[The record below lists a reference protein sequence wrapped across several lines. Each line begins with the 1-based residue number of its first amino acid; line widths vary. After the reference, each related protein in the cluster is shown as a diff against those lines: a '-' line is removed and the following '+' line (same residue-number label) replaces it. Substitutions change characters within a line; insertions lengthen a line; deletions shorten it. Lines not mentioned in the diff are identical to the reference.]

1 MKLSHKISLSTA
13 SLFVVLLLVLS
24 YLESNKTESIIIS
37 NYDSSIAGD
46 LKLRNAYID
55 EYIKTRIEQI
65 EKIAKT
71 FEDANDLSPEFI
83 QKIISNDN
91 RILDFQGL
99 FIGLANGDVYKA
111 ETDLSFRLIPNFDGR
126 TRAWFKEANELRRA
140 SNSSI
145 YKDVSSG
152 KQATTIFAPV
162 FKNNQIIAVIGGNIL
177 INDFSDIITSIKSN
191 KDISTLILDKN
202 NEIIASENTK
212 ELGKPEW
219 LNGLNQELN
228 KLKSNSNLNHIRFI
242 KDNQE
247 YLAYCIVNDLSGF
260 SICTIILESAIT
272 KSVADARHST
282 LISFLIF
289 LIIMVGFLTYTI
301 NFYLKPLSKIT
312 LGLNEFFDF
321 LNHEKEDANKI
332 NLYSKDEFGSMA
344 KAINENIEKTK
355 QSLLKD
361 EEAVEQ
367 SVQTAAAIESGDLK
381 ARITL
386 NPANPQLIELKN
398 VLNKMLDTLEDKV
411 GANTN
416 SIEKIF
422 DEYSQNDFRN
432 EIKNARGKVELAT
445 NMLGKQIRD
454 MLKTNLETAR
464 NLQEKSKILKTSVID
479 INEGARK
486 QAASL
491 QESAAAVEEMSASMH
506 AVNQKSN
513 EVIKNGEDIK
523 NVITMIRDIA
533 EQINLLALNAA
544 IEAARAGEH
553 GRGFAV
559 VADEVRKLAEST
571 QKSLTEIE
579 ASVNVLTQGIND
591 MSESIKEQ
599 TQAITQINEAISS
612 IDELTRANVVV
623 ADNTNKISDE
633 VDSMAS
639 SAVESVMKN
648 KF

>member
-1 MKLSHKISLSTA
+1 
-13 SLFVVLLLVLS
+13 
-24 YLESNKTESIIIS
+24 
-37 NYDSSIAGD
+37 
-46 LKLRNAYID
+46 
-55 EYIKTRIEQI
+55 
-65 EKIAKT
+65 
-71 FEDANDLSPEFI
+71 
-83 QKIISNDN
+83 
-91 RILDFQGL
+91 
-99 FIGLANGDVYKA
+99 
-111 ETDLSFRLIPNFDGR
+111 
-126 TRAWFKEANELRRA
+126 
-140 SNSSI
+140 
-145 YKDVSSG
+145 
-152 KQATTIFAPV
+152 
-162 FKNNQIIAVIGGNIL
+162 
-177 INDFSDIITSIKSN
+177 
-191 KDISTLILDKN
+191 
-202 NEIIASENTK
+202 
-212 ELGKPEW
+212 
-219 LNGLNQELN
+219 
-228 KLKSNSNLNHIRFI
+228 
-242 KDNQE
+242 
-247 YLAYCIVNDLSGF
+247 
-260 SICTIILESAIT
+260 
-272 KSVADARHST
+272 
-282 LISFLIF
+282 
-289 LIIMVGFLTYTI
+289 
-301 NFYLKPLSKIT
+301 
-312 LGLNEFFDF
+312 
-321 LNHEKEDANKI
+321 
-332 NLYSKDEFGSMA
+332 
-344 KAINENIEKTK
+344 
-355 QSLLKD
+355 
-361 EEAVEQ
+361 AVEQ

-398 VLNKMLDTLEDKV
+398 VLNKMLDTLEEKV

-432 EIKNARGKVELAT
+432 EIKNAKGRVELAT

-464 NLQEKSKILKTSVID
+464 NLQDKSKILKTSVKD

-486 QAASL
+486 QASSL

-523 NVITMIRDIA
+523 NVITMIKDIA

-599 TQAITQINEAISS
+599 TQAISQINEAISS

-633 VDSMAS
+633 VDLMA
-639 SAVESVMKN
+639 
-648 KF
+648 